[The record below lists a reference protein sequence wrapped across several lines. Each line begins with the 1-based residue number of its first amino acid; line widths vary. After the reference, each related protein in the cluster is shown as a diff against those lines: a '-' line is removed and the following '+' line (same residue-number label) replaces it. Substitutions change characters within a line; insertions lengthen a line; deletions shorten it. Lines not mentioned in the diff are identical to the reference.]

1 MANESGLVKCI
12 GVAALGLL
20 AIGLYLGL
28 IVAPPD
34 AVQGDVQRIM
44 YLHVPSI
51 VTAYLCFFLVFCA
64 SLLYLWKRDLRLDA
78 VAVSAAEI
86 GVVFTGITLATGSI
100 WGKSTWGVWWTWDA
114 RLTLTAILFTI
125 YVGYLILRNF
135 AEDPRAG
142 ARYGA
147 VLAILGFLDIP
158 LNHFA
163 VYWWRTLHQPSSLL
177 RAGGPSVAPAMLKPL
192 AVMFAGLVLLAAY
205 LLMER
210 VRLELVRQRTAD
222 LRLVRGRRHR
232 REEVGGVAHPA
243 GAAVPPAGGEHG

>member
-1 MANESGLVKCI
+1 MGLSSTGRVLGI
-12 GVAALGLL
+12 VAGTSVAV
-20 AIGLYLGL
+20 GLYLGL

-51 VTAYLCFFLVFCA
+51 LTAYLAFTVTFVA
-64 SLLYLWKRDLRLDA
+64 SILYLWKRDSRADA
-78 VAVSAAEI
+78 VAASSAEV

-125 YVGYLILRNF
+125 YVGYLMLRAF
-135 AEDPRAG
+135 AEEPQAA

-158 LNHFA
+158 LNHLA
-163 VYWWRTLHQPSSLL
+163 VQWWRTLHQPSSLL
-177 RAGGPSVAPAMLKPL
+177 RPGGPSVDAALLVPL
-192 AVMFAGLVLLAAY
+192 LVNLLGL
-205 LLMER
+205 LLMYGYYLWRRVELER
-210 VRLELVRQRTAD
+210 MRQRTLL
-222 LRLVRGRRHR
+222 LRLTRGRR
-232 REEVGGVAHPA
+232 G
-243 GAAVPPAGGEHG
+243 

>member
-1 MANESGLVKCI
+1 MEERTVVASAQWVSEQGKAGAGSSLPAKVLG
-12 GVAALGLL
+12 GTAALVL
-20 AIGLYLGL
+20 ATGLYLGL
-28 IVAPPD
+28 VVVPPD

-51 VTAYLCFFLVFCA
+51 VTAYIAFFVVFCT
-64 SLLYLWKRDLRLDA
+64 SVLYLWKRDLRFDA
-78 VAVSAAEI
+78 VAVASAEI
-86 GVVFTGITLATGSI
+86 AVVLTWVTLATGSI

-125 YVGYLILRNF
+125 YVGYLMLRSF

-163 VYWWRTLHQPSSLL
+163 VYWWRTLHQPSSIL
-177 RAGGPSVAPAMLKPL
+177 RPGGPSVASAMLVPL
-192 AVMFAGLVLLAAY
+192 GINLLGLLLLY
-205 LLMER
+205 TYFLLER
-210 VRLELVRQRTAD
+210 VRLERIRHRTIEVR
-222 LRLVRGRRHR
+222 LRRGRR
-232 REEVGGVAHPA
+232 G
-243 GAAVPPAGGEHG
+243 